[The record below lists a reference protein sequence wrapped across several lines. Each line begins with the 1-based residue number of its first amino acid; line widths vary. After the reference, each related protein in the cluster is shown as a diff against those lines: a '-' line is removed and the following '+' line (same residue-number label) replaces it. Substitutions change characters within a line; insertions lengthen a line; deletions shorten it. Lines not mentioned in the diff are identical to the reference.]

1 MIDFNNTE
9 NAFRIKS
16 DWELKKAYY
25 LFKLIGNPA
34 LTKLG
39 NAIARFALRVHFPV
53 AWFVKPTIYAHF
65 VGGESIEKCSP
76 VVRKLADF
84 KVKAILDYSVE
95 GGEKEEDFQ
104 RALDETLKTINN
116 AVTDVNIPF
125 VVFKPTAF
133 APSYILEKAGKGE
146 NNLNEKEKIE
156 LAAFRARVNRLC
168 KAAYDAEI
176 PILIDAEHSYYQDI
190 IDVVVRENQQKFNRD
205 RAIVFNTYQMYRHD
219 RLEYLKQDFELAQ
232 KEGYFLGAKFVRG
245 AYMEMER
252 ERAEKMG
259 YPDPIQPNKEATDR
273 DYNAAL
279 KFCVEHIDRISIF
292 NGTHNEYSS
301 NYLVELM
308 QEYNIDKGDKRC
320 FFSQLYGMSDH
331 ISFNLAEAGYNVAKY
346 LPFGPVRS
354 VLPYL
359 IRRAEENTSIAGQT
373 SRELMLIKME
383 LIRRKA

>member
-9 NAFRIKS
+9 IAFQMKT

-25 LFKLIGNPA
+25 LFKLIGNPV
-34 LTKLG
+34 LTKIG
-39 NAIARFALRVHFPV
+39 NGLARFALRLHLPV

-65 VGGESIEKCSP
+65 VGGETIEKCFP
-76 VVRKLADF
+76 VVRRLAHF
-84 KVKAILDYSVE
+84 NVKAILDYSVE
-95 GGEKEEDFQ
+95 GGEREEDFS
-104 RALDETLKTINN
+104 RALQETLKTIDN
-116 AVTDVNIPF
+116 AAKDENVPF

-133 APSYILEKAGKGE
+133 APSHILEKAGKGE
-146 NNLNEKEKIE
+146 NSLNAEEKEQ
-156 LAAFRARVNRLC
+156 LSAFRQRVETLC
-168 KAAYDAEI
+168 RAAYEVDI

-190 IDVVVRENQQKFNRD
+190 IDVVVRENQQKFNRQK
-205 RAIVFNTYQMYRHD
+205 AIVYNTYQMYRRD
-219 RLEYLKQDFELAQ
+219 RLQYLKEDYALA
-232 KEGYFLGAKFVRG
+232 KEKSYFLGAKFVRG

-259 YPDPIQPNKEATDR
+259 YPDPIHKDKEATDR
-273 DYNAAL
+273 DFNAAL
-279 KFCVEHIDRISIF
+279 KFCVEHIEHISIF
-292 NGTHNEYSS
+292 NGTHNEYST

-308 QEYNIDKGDKRC
+308 QKHGIAKDDPRC

-331 ISFNLAEAGYNVAKY
+331 ISFNLANAGYNVAKY

-373 SRELMLIKME
+373 GRELMLITTE
-383 LIRRKA
+383 LNRRK